1 MVALALLLF
10 FFAGIGIIHLKGAA
24 GVREKVKKLAAF
36 FRDWDNQSKYLGW
49 MIEKTKPFLPSLTLL
64 FVLNVLLSLTG
75 IGSTVVTKYII
86 DGVTGGGSNFTRYG
100 MLLMILLTV
109 ASIGIS
115 AYSGVKSTYINERY
129 AFGIRSKVF
138 DNILHGVWGKITSFH
153 SGDIVTRLTSDIN
166 SVASGIASILPT
178 TLFLAIRLVIAFFVL
193 FYYDHFL
200 AVAALLLGPIGAL
213 FSLIFSSKLKQ
224 YQVEMNKTESE
235 YRSFLQETVENIAVE
250 KAFKQEA
257 FCNEKL
263 AFLRN
268 KRLAII
274 KKRNRLTVAMNVSI
288 RSIFYAGYITAFAWS
303 IYRLSNHSITYGT
316 MTIFLSLVSQVQ
328 GPIMDL
334 GNMIPQFISVLASAG
349 RVMEMDGIENERRGE
364 RIISGYSQDIGIK
377 IQNVSFGYGVDSVLD
392 GISYNINP
400 RDIVGVV
407 GESGAG
413 KTTLACLVLSLIQAD
428 SGRICFYDEAGAE
441 EEASA
446 TARRFISYVPQGNT
460 LISGTIA
467 ENLRTGN
474 PDATDAE
481 LWEALEIADC
491 VSFVSQLEAGL
502 STPIGENGTGLSVGQ
517 AQRIAIARAI
527 IKKAPILVLDEAT
540 SALDA
545 NTEERVIKRMSDS
558 DMIRTC
564 LIITHRRSMLAY
576 CNRAIE
582 IENKQLQE
590 LELFKDSLYV

>member
-1 MVALALLLF
+1 M
-10 FFAGIGIIHLKGAA
+10 K
-24 GVREKVKKLAAF
+24 EKIQKLAAF

-49 MIEKTKPFLPSLTLL
+49 MISKTKPFIRSLALL
-64 FVLNVLLSLTG
+64 FTLNVLISITG
-75 IGSTVVTKYII
+75 IGSTVITKYII
-86 DGVTGGGSNFTRYG
+86 DGVTGGGSNFTTIG
-100 MLLMILLTV
+100 MILMIILTA
-109 ASIGIS
+109 ASIGIG
-115 AYSGVKSTYINERY
+115 AYSGVKSTYISEQY
-129 AFGIRSKVF
+129 SFGIRSKVY
-138 DNILHGVWGKITSFH
+138 DSILRGVWKKISSYH

-166 SVASGIASILPT
+166 SVASGIASMLPT
-178 TLFLAIRLVIAFFVL
+178 TLFLAIKLIMAFFVL

-200 AVAALLLGPIGAL
+200 AVAALLLGPVGAVL
-213 FSLIFSSKLKQ
+213 SLVFSGKLKE

-235 YRSFLQETVENIAVE
+235 YRSFLQETVENISVE
-250 KAFKQEA
+250 KAFEQENI
-257 FCNEKL
+257 CGEKL
-263 AFLRN
+263 TYLRN

-274 KKRNRLTVAMNVSI
+274 AKRNKLNVEMNVSI
-288 RSIFYAGYITAFAWS
+288 RSVFYLGYITAFAWS
-303 IYRLSNHSITYGT
+303 IYRLSNNSITYGT

-334 GNMIPQFISVLASAG
+334 GNIIPQFISVLASAG
-349 RVMEMDGIENERRGE
+349 RVMEMDGIENENRGE
-364 RIISGYSQDIGIK
+364 KIIADGQRNIGIRLQNVAFGYSGE
-377 IQNVSFGYGVDSVLD
+377 NVLD
-392 GISYNINP
+392 DVSCNINP

-413 KTTLACLVLSLIQAD
+413 KTTLACLVLSLVQTD
-428 SGRICFYDEAGAE
+428 SGRVCFYDETGAE

-446 TARRFISYVPQGNT
+446 AARRFISYVPQGNT

-467 ENLRTGN
+467 DNLRTGN

-481 LWEALEIADC
+481 LWDALEIADC
-491 VSFVSQLEAGL
+491 VSFVSQLEEGL
-502 STPIGENGTGLSVGQ
+502 STSIGENGTGLSVGQ

-527 IKKAPILVLDEAT
+527 LKKAPILILDEAT

-582 IENKQLQE
+582 IENKQLKE
-590 LELFKDSLYV
+590 LELSGYQRQN

>member
-1 MVALALLLF
+1 M
-10 FFAGIGIIHLKGAA
+10 K
-24 GVREKVKKLAAF
+24 EKIKKLAAF
-36 FRDWDNQSKYLGW
+36 FRDWDNQSEYLGW
-49 MIEKTKPFLPSLTLL
+49 MIAKTKPFIKSLALL
-64 FVLNVLLSLTG
+64 FMLNVLISITG

-86 DGVTGGGSNFTRYG
+86 DGVTGSGSDFTTYG
-100 MLLMILLTV
+100 MILMILLTA
-109 ASIGIS
+109 ASIGIG
-115 AYSGVKSTYINERY
+115 AYSGVKSTYISEQY
-129 AFGIRSKVF
+129 AFGIRSKVY
-138 DNILHGVWGKITSFH
+138 DSILRGVWRKISSYH

-178 TLFLAIRLVIAFFVL
+178 TLFLAIRLIIAFFVL

-200 AVAALLLGPIGAL
+200 AVAALLLGPVGAL
-213 FSLIFSSKLKQ
+213 LSLVFSGKLKE

-235 YRSFLQETVENIAVE
+235 YRSFLQETVENISVE
-250 KAFKQEA
+250 KAFEQEDL
-257 FCNEKL
+257 CGEKL
-263 AFLRN
+263 AYLRN

-274 KKRNRLTVAMNVSI
+274 VKRNKLNVAMNISI
-288 RSIFYAGYITAFAWS
+288 RSVFYLGYITAFAWS
-303 IYRLSNHSITYGT
+303 IYRLSNNSITYGT

-334 GNMIPQFISVLASAG
+334 GNIIPQFISVLASAG
-349 RVMEMDGIENERRGE
+349 RVMEMDAIENEKRGE
-364 RIISGYSQDIGIK
+364 KIIADDSRDIGIRL
-377 IQNVSFGYGVDSVLD
+377 QNVAFGYGGESVLD

-428 SGRICFYDEAGAE
+428 SGRVCFYDDTGAE
-441 EEASA
+441 EEVSA
-446 TARRFISYVPQGNT
+446 AARRFISYVPQGNT

-467 ENLRTGN
+467 DNLRTGN
-474 PDATDAE
+474 QTATDAE

-491 VSFVSQLEAGL
+491 VSFVSQLEGGL
-502 STPIGENGTGLSVGQ
+502 STTVGENGTGLSVGQ

-527 IKKAPILVLDEAT
+527 IKKAPILILDEAT

-545 NTEERVIKRMSDS
+545 NTEERVIKGMRDS

-582 IENKQLQE
+582 IENKQLKE
-590 LELFKDSLYV
+590 LELV